1 MNRRND
7 PGRALLL
14 GGGLHENSCEAGLGR
29 ALKLS
34 VVMPVYNEVHT
45 IEEILDRV
53 RAVPIDKEIIIVDDY
68 SSDGSRDLLR
78 GLAAPDAKVLFH
90 EKNMGKGAAL
100 RTGFKHATGDYV
112 IVQDA
117 DLEYDPQEYL
127 KLMKPVIEGKAVVV
141 YGSRFLGKPKN
152 MRLFNYWAN
161 KSLTLLTRLLYKA
174 EISDMETCYKLLR
187 SDLVKEITIESD
199 RFNFEPEITAK
210 LLRRGT
216 DICEVPISY
225 SGRGFEQGKKIKWQ
239 DGLSAVWTLIKYRFK
254 E

>member
-14 GGGLHENSCEAGLGR
+14 GGGLHENSCEAGLGG

>member
-1 MNRRND
+1 
-7 PGRALLL
+7 
-14 GGGLHENSCEAGLGR
+14 
-29 ALKLS
+29 
-34 VVMPVYNEVHT
+34 
-45 IEEILDRV
+45 
-53 RAVPIDKEIIIVDDY
+53 
-68 SSDGSRDLLR
+68 
-78 GLAAPDAKVLFH
+78 
-90 EKNMGKGAAL
+90 
-100 RTGFKHATGDYV
+100 
-112 IVQDA
+112 
-117 DLEYDPQEYL
+117 
-127 KLMKPVIEGKAVVV
+127 MKPVIEGKAVVV